1 MELQACGLVAET
13 ELRARDSGRQLH
25 VPLCLDIMIPGIGIV
40 KALGDLVEVGI
51 HGRWVDHASDDIFI
65 LGCR

>member
-1 MELQACGLVAET
+1 MELQASSFVT
-13 ELRARDSGRQLH
+13 QARLCARNPGGQLH
-25 VPLCLDIMIPGIGIV
+25 IPFCLDIMIPGIGIV

-51 HGRWVDHASDDIFI
+51 HGRWIDHASDDIVI